1 MSAPIIYGGPG
12 LPGRCAR
19 PGGRDTRRRILFFFN
34 AHFYKKEGA
43 GSGRPR
49 TIIMLEAFL
58 HAVVAV
64 FVLGCVAGL
73 GYYSASLGWYDEK
86 GKKLVSKIVG
96 LTIPFFLFSTITSRF
111 THEELVNLLQYTGLP
126 FLAFACFLAIS
137 ILLCKTGLVREEW
150 QGTFIAQFSGSSLL
164 FVGIP
169 VTLAMIGDAGIPYL
183 LLYFIPN
190 VFFIWTVGLY
200 CIQLDGVRKNG
211 GARPKLFSAQSVKM
225 VFTKPLIGF
234 MLGVAVVLIG
244 LAVPKP
250 VAMACKMIGQISSPL
265 ALVFIGITIYQIGFK
280 KFAKLPREIW
290 LVLAACNVVKPLV
303 MYLITLPFD
312 MDVLARQVLVMAACM
327 PVSPMTGVLA
337 KLHDGPAEFASA
349 TAGVS
354 VVALTFTLPLIMMC
368 VSFIG

>member
-1 MSAPIIYGGPG
+1 
-12 LPGRCAR
+12 
-19 PGGRDTRRRILFFFN
+19 
-34 AHFYKKEGA
+34 
-43 GSGRPR
+43 
-49 TIIMLEAFL
+49 MLEAFI
-58 HAVVAV
+58 HALVAV

-73 GYYSASLGWYDEK
+73 GYYSASLDWYDEK

-111 THEELVNLLQYTGLP
+111 THEELLDLLQYTGLP
-126 FLAFACFLAIS
+126 FLAFAVFIAIS
-137 ILLCKTGLVREEW
+137 ILICKAGLVRKEW

-190 VFFIWTVGLY
+190 VLFIWTVGLY

-211 GARPKLFSAQSVKM
+211 GEPPRLLSAKSLKM

-234 MLGVAVVLIG
+234 MLGVAVVLVG
-244 LAVPKP
+244 LTVPRP

-280 KFAKLPREIW
+280 RFAHLPREIW
-290 LVLAACNVVKPLV
+290 LILAACNLIRPVV
-303 MYLITLPFD
+303 MYLLTLPFE
-312 MDVLARQVLVMAACM
+312 MDALSRQVLVMAACM

-354 VVALTFTLPLIMMC
+354 VVALTFTLPFIMMA